1 MSFLDVEGLHD
12 EDMLIYDDDA
22 EERVLQ
28 GPDEDMMP
36 EGGDEDVVVLIQDA
50 PTPGQDWANY
60 HAADGCNCGTF
71 EEKPCGA
78 CNKDV
83 RRRHLCPVC
92 HCHMHVPIEGL
103 CEPADGIRGK
113 SRSEDDSGDYAVFCP
128 KHTPGRA

>member
-36 EGGDEDVVVLIQDA
+36 EGGDEDV
-50 PTPGQDWANY
+50 PTPGQGWANY
-60 HAADGCNCGTF
+60 HAADGCKCGTF
-71 EEKPCGA
+71 ELKPCGA

-83 RRRHLCPVC
+83 GRRHL
-92 HCHMHVPIEGL
+92 GL
-103 CEPADGIRGK
+103 GLG
-113 SRSEDDSGDYAVFCP
+113 SGLGSGLGLGSGSGLLGLGLEYLEMRMTEA
-128 KHTPGRA
+128 R